1 MNLNHGTDLLPDIV
15 IRRALASEQSR
26 IEAIK
31 ERALEAL
38 LDPVLTPEQRRT
50 MRLVTPV
57 DPLLIEDG
65 TYYVASVNGWIAA
78 CGGWT
83 RRKALFR
90 NADEG
95 RGHDEFLDPTV
106 DPAGVRAMYTDPDFA
121 RKGLGRL
128 VLSTALTAARLAG
141 FRAAQ
146 LIATPTGERLYRATG
161 WRTEDE
167 VVVGPKGSAGVPGF
181 LMSRAI

>member
-1 MNLNHGTDLLPDIV
+1 MDFNRAADALPDIV
-15 IRRALASEQSR
+15 IRRALLSEQPQ
-26 IEAIK
+26 IEALK

-50 MRLVTPV
+50 MRQVTPV

-65 TYYVASVNGWIAA
+65 TYYVALVNGWIAA

-83 RRKALFR
+83 RRNALFR
-90 NADEG
+90 SAGQTPTPDEM
-95 RGHDEFLDPTV
+95 LDPTV

-141 FRAAQ
+141 FRRAQ
-146 LIATPTGERLYRATG
+146 LIATLTGERLYRATG
-161 WRTEDE
+161 WKTEQN
-167 VVVGPKGSAGVPGF
+167 VMVGPKGLSGVPGF